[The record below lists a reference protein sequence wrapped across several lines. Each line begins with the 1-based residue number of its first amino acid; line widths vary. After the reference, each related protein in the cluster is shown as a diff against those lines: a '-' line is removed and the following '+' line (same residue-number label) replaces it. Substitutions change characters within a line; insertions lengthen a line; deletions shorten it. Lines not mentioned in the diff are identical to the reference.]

1 MRLILMYKDNSNETI
16 EGQSIEELS
25 QYIDLLLEKR
35 VNLDRV
41 LLEIQR
47 NRFLELDTEQA
58 IFIFKIRG
66 YSFFLTVYEGDDI
79 KRINEFE
86 DHGDVVGLLY
96 DNIQFAQ
103 HTMRTIS
110 SLNGAY
116 HAKVSGIK
124 IYLDNNESYNI
135 SYFDLYDI
143 FNRR

>member
-16 EGQSIEELS
+16 EGQNIEELS

-35 VNLDRV
+35 VNLDKV

-58 IFIFKIRG
+58 IFLFKIRG

-143 FNRR
+143 FNRH

>member
-66 YSFFLTVYEGDDI
+66 
-79 KRINEFE
+79 
-86 DHGDVVGLLY
+86 LL
-96 DNIQFAQ
+96 I
-103 HTMRTIS
+103 
-110 SLNGAY
+110 L
-116 HAKVSGIK
+116 
-124 IYLDNNESYNI
+124 
-135 SYFDLYDI
+135 
-143 FNRR
+143 FNCI